1 MYSSYFPCPEEANSL
16 HVPKINYGK
25 FAMHMYLTSIK
36 NQVLGAVKLNNYFSC
51 FEGAAHVTA
60 LSQVL
65 THPEQ
70 ISRIAKLDLR
80 CKVH

>member
-1 MYSSYFPCPEEANSL
+1 
-16 HVPKINYGK
+16 
-25 FAMHMYLTSIK
+25 MHMCLGIK
-36 NQVLGAVKLNNYFSC
+36 NQVLLAVKLKNNFSR
-51 FEGAAHVTA
+51 FKGAAHVTA
-60 LSQVL
+60 LSEVL